1 MSAVCKW
8 ISGLCIW
15 ENHKKIQHQVHPDQQ
30 TFEAIIIWREKAK
43 QSTGGVAYDVILKPA
58 SSDLT
63 IKSGSPP
70 KEQRAITQ
78 EAIADKLK
86 KAQERRESLETQ
98 KLEQLQKDRE
108 RAQQVLQKAQ
118 EENTTF
124 SKSTQ
129 EKLRRSLELNKENRQ
144 AQIKALQERLREHR
158 KKVADVCK
166 NSESVS
172 KDLEEKI
179 NQKFEKYDQ
188 NRRAQMQSLLERLR
202 EHDNHIKEVNNA
214 CETMYKASGEKIGEK
229 VLQKMETAVKN
240 REGVIKA
247 IQDRLLEHEKRI
259 EEVRKNKLSV
269 HDDDDDYNYDDQNDN
284 EESAAPSS

>member
-8 ISGLCIW
+8 ISGFCIW

-30 TFEAIIIWREKAK
+30 PFDALIIWREKAK
-43 QSTGGVAYDVILKPA
+43 ESTGGVAYEVILKPA
-58 SSDLT
+58 SNYT
-63 IKSGSPP
+63 PHKPGSPP
-70 KEQRAITQ
+70 KETRSLTQ

-98 KLEQLQKDRE
+98 RLEQLQKERE

-118 EENTTF
+118 EENNTF
-124 SKSTQ
+124 SKSTK
-129 EKLRRSLELNKENRQ
+129 EKLRRSLELNKENRE
-144 AQIKALQERLREHR
+144 AQIKALQDRLREHR
-158 KKVADVCK
+158 KKVSDACK
-166 NSESVS
+166 NSEMVS

-188 NRRAQMQSLLERLR
+188 NRRAQMQLLLDRLR
-202 EHDNHIKEVNNA
+202 EHDKHIKEVNNA
-214 CETMYKASGEKIGEK
+214 CETMYKTSGEKIGEK
-229 VLQKMETAVKN
+229 VFQKMDSAIKN

-247 IQDRLLEHEKRI
+247 IQDRLQEHEKRI

-269 HDDDDDYNYDDQNDN
+269 HEDDDSYECVVDN
-284 EESAAPSS
+284 S